1 VAVPEFVREVIA
13 VTSTP
18 ADGKPPLL
26 AVTPPSTSAAC
37 SEAGL
42 ARMPAKRLECNAQ
55 AAMAGDGAA
64 VMETRMVTVM
74 TTGDG
79 IPEGMLSSTDAT
91 GKADALANTF
101 RIKSFAWLE

>member
-1 VAVPEFVREVIA
+1 MAVPEFVREVIA

-26 AVTPPSTSAAC
+26 TVTPPLTSAVC

-55 AAMAGDGAA
+55 AAMAGDGVA

>member
-26 AVTPPSTSAAC
+26 AVTPPLTSAVC

-55 AAMAGDGAA
+55 AALAGDGAA

>member
-18 ADGKPPLL
+18 ADGIPPLL
-26 AVTPPSTSAAC
+26 AVTPPLTSAVC

-101 RIKSFAWLE
+101 RIKSFAMLE

>member
-1 VAVPEFVREVIA
+1 MAVPEFVREVIA

-18 ADGKPPLL
+18 ADRKPPLL
-26 AVTPPSTSAAC
+26 AVTPPLTSAAC

-64 VMETRMVTVM
+64 VVETRMVTVM

-79 IPEGMLSSTDAT
+79 IPEGMVSSTDAT
-91 GKADALANTF
+91 GEADALANTF
-101 RIKSFAWLE
+101 RIK

>member
-1 VAVPEFVREVIA
+1 MAVPEFVREVIA

-26 AVTPPSTSAAC
+26 AVTPPLTSAAC

-91 GKADALANTF
+91 GEADALANTF
-101 RIKSFAWLE
+101 RIK